1 MASTAASGTL
11 ELMLRR
17 WTVLATSSVFASVLV
32 IMLLVGQVASAAG
45 RAEPS
50 RFRYAGVVADGRGI
64 PTHYL
69 TRGGGAVFYFF
80 DALSRGRKSTSYQL
94 CIGPPAKAPVRCW
107 NRRAR
112 YGVGRVAFSF
122 TLPINVPLGELIA
135 LWRVRDRAVASWRFL
150 YVRGEGETEDV
161 APEA

>member
-17 WTVLATSSVFASVLV
+17 WTVHATSSVSASALV
-32 IMLLVGQVASAAG
+32 IMLVVGPVASAAG

-50 RFRYAGVVADGRGI
+50 PYRYAGVVADGRGI
-64 PTHYL
+64 PTHHL
-69 TRGGGAVFYFF
+69 TRGGGVIFYFF
-80 DALSRGRKSTSYQL
+80 DALSRGRTSTSYQL

-107 NRRAR
+107 NRKAR

-135 LWRVRDRAVASWRFL
+135 CWRVRDRAVATWRFL
-150 YVRGEGETEDV
+150 YTRGEGATEDV

>member
-1 MASTAASGTL
+1 MASAAASDTL

-17 WTVLATSSVFASVLV
+17 WTVHATSSAFASVLV
-32 IMLLVGQVASAAG
+32 LMLVVGQVASAAG

-69 TRGGGAVFYFF
+69 TRGGGATFF
-80 DALSRGRKSTSYQL
+80 FLDALSRGRKSTSYQL

-107 NRRAR
+107 NRTAR
-112 YGVGRVAFSF
+112 YGVGKVAFSF

-135 LWRVRDRAVASWRFL
+135 GWRVSDRTVASWRFL
-150 YVRGEGETEDV
+150 YVRGEGATEDV